1 MTTFVSPVP
10 STIPSEFAASPCN
23 ASLFSPPNPPH
34 DGAVCAP
41 QLRRPWRSSLVLY
54 SQKNFYF
61 FLQRWSSMYS
71 PLLLSWDAF
80 CRVFLPADGALVE
93 MRKRDLPHSQSS
105 LRDRGREVHSPPR
118 VHASTSCDA
127 SRHLQQS
134 CENGCLPRKATP
146 RDPAASAS
154 TREYSSA
161 KAQGEDVYGR
171 PDDGA
176 EGEEH
181 WPSVRQMSRDL
192 DASGLEEEAF
202 RETEENLENLAE
214 DVWAAFQCGGGLESL
229 QLFGALAWLL
239 PTCLRGKCRA
249 LCRVFDI
256 TGTGKLTFAELSI
269 LLDRSLQGLGR
280 LLACPALSGVA
291 APYSAALLSRAVT
304 AKNHSIRG
312 VPGAA
317 GTDNGE
323 ESNGNHDRNGE
334 AKDEA
339 NEGAVVH
346 VANNEPVPWNFLMGV
361 LQEVERRI
369 SLCLQP
375 ALELADTLRL
385 TLPSFALP
393 LMSSLRPGS
402 VFLGHYEILRLL
414 HNSARVPH
422 SRVVFKAREKATG
435 QLFALKLVVN
445 REDRSSLRPGHY
457 RPCSWCSS
465 SPASPALC
473 LSSFLAEAAHL
484 HKRTQILRDAGRAHT
499 ARCILHGEIRPFAFQ
514 LLAWEG
520 GETLEAFLSRKR
532 ITQTPKCSFSAV
544 SSAVS
549 SSSPQLRA
557 PAFSEKALVDLWLS
571 LLSLLEEQHRVG
583 LTHGQLQPRKIL
595 VQQHRGASFAPWMS
609 SVEAPECVAEEKQLA
624 GGSGCEDAQRQIDS
638 LADSTLVL
646 LDWQLGIDAREPA
659 RTETS
664 ASSAD
669 TNVPP
674 AAAALCGS
682 REETSPSLHAAERGA
697 AGSLEDEVS
706 HLVAEARRRLLSAR
720 ALGVSPREVEQ
731 ELPSVAGAGA
741 LAGAYAP
748 PEQQFLQLSLAAEAA
763 AVGRGERGLCSSKN
777 GEGREREG
785 GSTNGQRRKSRP
797 RFPSLE
803 IRKTWDLYATARLI
817 AECVTLEAPTPLSCA
832 PTFWEPYEAED
843 GGKKRE
849 DEAGEDGQGT
859 GRESRQAEEKNK
871 DENQEAEER
880 LGDRWMSEEAPGG
893 GERGGGWFELREEKE
908 RAFWDK
914 RFKEV
919 EELKNLL
926 QDLQKNL
933 RHLPRA
939 LADAAQDCLQSI
951 QSVGEALQRSTL
963 VAPAADSA
971 GGLSSPSL
979 TFKAATVAS
988 PVSSSLPLKPS
999 TPKQVTLDLRGVKF
1013 DPFRIRYLAK
1023 FARHLNA
1030 ETLILPA
1037 ASSSLRSPPS
1047 SSPASPLPFS
1057 SSSFSSASPVKQQ
1070 EDTREDAEGRGFI
1083 SVPLAKMLN
1092 PGGTRLSLSAK
1103 GLSSLEAALVART
1116 LLTAS
1121 WIEELR
1127 MNDNAFG
1134 SAPACAAPY
1143 GESPCGESAHR
1154 EEQSWQSSAAAQLLG
1169 VSLTCMRNLQV
1180 LDLNRCHLFVPSGGS
1195 GAAVQKDLDA
1205 TAPVRRRR
1213 LTSSADAGRA
1223 EETVD
1228 LEARGSGESVCR
1240 LAATALKQDWLKM
1253 EEIDFSF
1260 GQISDAGLALLA
1272 DAIAVHARLQVVN
1285 LSGNPITVI
1294 GLRSLCRALG
1304 SNHSVALLSMNNV
1317 LALESRAPAPFA
1329 SDASLA
1335 SSPVLPST
1343 ASPRTSALGTQA
1355 SLPDLPRLDQGCASP
1370 SPASEGRKCLAGSG
1384 EGRESSRGGAAEKD
1398 EATLLYQMIQRAVGF
1413 NVQYKELRRHT
1424 SAFEIAV
1431 GATLMCET
1439 LASWLDGDS
1448 YLQKKLLARLHDV
1461 RQHHK
1466 SVSSREVRLHHG
1478 RNFQKEVPPLASC
1491 ADPGKDGNSSG
1502 LDTPGDGPANAV
1514 LKPAVPDPP
1523 ATASWAPGDGGS
1535 RPAGAPPSLT
1545 VSLAGEE
1552 EEVDNEERDV
1562 NEKEGE
1568 RRGRFMGDERAEQ
1581 DPEEELESKPRIQHS
1596 RRLEDNN
1603 ETKDRVHKNSRVRFA
1618 LDNQVGEAFVAGSNY
1633 QLGLTRREST
1643 TKSLEEEDEV
1653 YLDLEIAVADRLLTR
1668 DGAALHPGLF
1678 PAFKQVDL
1686 KELAGLFNV
1695 SARWKMPESD
1705 KEVEGCEHH
1714 DPRKQSGPRAAGH
1727 EDEKV
1732 EEFEARDLK
1741 PA

>member
-1 MTTFVSPVP
+1 MKCSLSEASSAFV
-10 STIPSEFAASPCN
+10 E
-23 ASLFSPPNPPH
+23 PH
-34 DGAVCAP
+34 T
-41 QLRRPWRSSLVLY
+41 LS
-54 SQKNFYF
+54 F
-61 FLQRWSSMYS
+61 
-71 PLLLSWDAF
+71 LLL
-80 CRVFLPADGALVE
+80 
-93 MRKRDLPHSQSS
+93 
-105 LRDRGREVHSPPR
+105 
-118 VHASTSCDA
+118 
-127 SRHLQQS
+127 
-134 CENGCLPRKATP
+134 
-146 RDPAASAS
+146 
-154 TREYSSA
+154 
-161 KAQGEDVYGR
+161 
-171 PDDGA
+171 
-176 EGEEH
+176 
-181 WPSVRQMSRDL
+181 
-192 DASGLEEEAF
+192 
-202 RETEENLENLAE
+202 
-214 DVWAAFQCGGGLESL
+214 
-229 QLFGALAWLL
+229 
-239 PTCLRGKCRA
+239 
-249 LCRVFDI
+249 
-256 TGTGKLTFAELSI
+256 
-269 LLDRSLQGLGR
+269 
-280 LLACPALSGVA
+280 
-291 APYSAALLSRAVT
+291 
-304 AKNHSIRG
+304 
-312 VPGAA
+312 
-317 GTDNGE
+317 
-323 ESNGNHDRNGE
+323 
-334 AKDEA
+334 
-339 NEGAVVH
+339 
-346 VANNEPVPWNFLMGV
+346 
-361 LQEVERRI
+361 
-369 SLCLQP
+369 
-375 ALELADTLRL
+375 
-385 TLPSFALP
+385 
-393 LMSSLRPGS
+393 
-402 VFLGHYEILRLL
+402 
-414 HNSARVPH
+414 
-422 SRVVFKAREKATG
+422 
-435 QLFALKLVVN
+435 
-445 REDRSSLRPGHY
+445 

-908 RAFWDK
+908 RAFWDVRRNEQGVKEQQPWQNCVSPHILVQARGCCLSSLTTEHTSLSSVDEELQIHFEQRILPLHAYGLSDNFIAILSKALHPEAQK

-1180 LDLNRCHLFVPSGGS
+1180 LDLNRCHLSPLDTLHLLECLRRCPNLRRLLLSNALMCDFSDVSSASALPLPVHHSVRSSRSSRSRSPSISRSSLLSSSPSSVPRVVPSGGS